1 MPVTVRA
8 IVADSP
14 SADGWRALSGE
25 TSILMDAL
33 GRGFM
38 PVRTHMGC
46 LVADGDPVVRPGTR
60 AVQPLV
66 EAFVDLSRAG
76 GRIPVFR
83 DASPSMAQVYLRMGF
98 AILPSGERAR
108 VDLTR
113 WETETRVHE
122 TPLARAAELARAG
135 GLDLE
140 VLSEAQAINLHRRLA
155 VRSPGLDVT
164 SLHGCSVVALRQGRR
179 IRAWA
184 RIWDG
189 DVGGGVRLD
198 RIRPADDLP
207 PGAAEALLMGA
218 LDWAR
223 DQGATSLVLP
233 RSLPSATMDRLEASL
248 SVRGEPRYV
257 AAPPG
262 WRMRAAN
269 LLLRLRPL
277 GVILPV

>member
-1 MPVTVRA
+1 
-8 IVADSP
+8 
-14 SADGWRALSGE
+14 
-25 TSILMDAL
+25 MDAL

-60 AVQPLV
+60 AAQALV

-76 GRIPVFR
+76 GRIPVFQ
-83 DASPSMAQVYLRMGF
+83 DASPSMARFYQRMGF
-98 AILPSGERAR
+98 VVRRSGERAR

-113 WETETRVHE
+113 WDAGVQE
-122 TPLARAAELARAG
+122 TPLARAADLAEAAG
-135 GLDLE
+135 LAIE
-140 VLSEAQAINLHRRLA
+140 VLSEAEAVRLYSRLA
-155 VRSPGLDVT
+155 VHSPGLDVA
-164 SLHGCSVVALRQGRR
+164 SLQGCSVVALRQGRR
-179 IRAWA
+179 IRGWA

-198 RIRPADDLP
+198 RIRPAEDLP
-207 PGAAEALLMGA
+207 PGAVEALLMGA
-218 LDWAR
+218 LNWAR
-223 DQGATSLVLP
+223 EQGATSLVLP
-233 RSLPSATMDRLEASL
+233 RSLPLATRDRLEASL
-248 SVRGEPRYV
+248 SVQGEPRYV

>member
-14 SADGWRALSGE
+14 TADGWRALSGE
-25 TSILMDAL
+25 SSIFMDTL
-33 GRGFM
+33 GRGFLR
-38 PVRTHMGC
+38 VRTHLGC
-46 LVADGDPVVRPGTR
+46 LVADGDPVIRPGTR
-60 AVQPLV
+60 AAQPLV

-83 DASPSMAQVYLRMGF
+83 DASPSMAHLYQRMGF
-98 AILPSGERAR
+98 AVRRAGERAR
-108 VDLTR
+108 VDVTGEEL
-113 WETETRVHE
+113 EAEDS
-122 TPLARAAELARAG
+122 PLARAAELARAG
-135 GLDLE
+135 GLSTE
-140 VLSEAQAINLHRRLA
+140 VLSESQAIALHRRLA

-179 IRAWA
+179 VRAWA

-198 RIRPADDLP
+198 RLRPAEDLP

-218 LDWAR
+218 VHWAR
-223 DQGATSLVLP
+223 EQGASSLVLP
-233 RSLPSATMDRLEASL
+233 RSLPAATTDRLKRSFP
-248 SVRGEPRYV
+248 VRGEPRYL

-269 LLLRLRPL
+269 FLLRLHPL